1 MAGSTFFRRA
11 LTGLLLLAAVP
22 AAASPSVLFDLS
34 SGKVLADKDAFMRWH
49 PASLTKLMTAYVT
62 FRAIDAGE
70 LQLDSPVKMTKHA
83 AGEPPS
89 KMGYKPGSVMTL
101 DNALKMLIIKSANDV
116 AMAIAE
122 NVGGSE
128 QAFVD
133 RMNAEATR
141 LGMSDTHFVNPNGL
155 HDPDQYV
162 SARDL
167 GLLVMAIRK
176 DYPQYAPYFSI
187 QGLSAGDKK
196 LMNFNMLV
204 GRFPGADGMKT
215 GFVCASGFNLIGT
228 ATRDGRTLAV
238 VVLGQTSA
246 VARTDT
252 AAALL
257 ERGFQMGDAE
267 AKTLSTLPYY
277 GLRGGP
283 PIDMRAE
290 VCGKKPA
297 AAQSEAAGD
306 HEAKTVKSRWL
317 EKLVNPK
324 LVAVGLGGADG
335 PVPLARRN
343 DNGAEYADVPIPTPR
358 PTDFQPVEAKA
369 DARVKAAAG
378 TN

>member
-11 LTGLLLLAAVP
+11 LTGLLLVMAAP
-22 AAASPSVLFDLS
+22 AAASPSILFDVS
-34 SGKVLADKDAFMRWH
+34 TGKVLADKDAFMRWH
-49 PASLTKLMTAYVT
+49 PASLTKLMTAYVS
-62 FRAIDAGE
+62 FRAIEAGE
-70 LQLDSPVKMTKHA
+70 VQLDSPIRVSKHA

-128 QAFVD
+128 AAFVA
-133 RMNAEATR
+133 RMNAEAKR
-141 LGMSDTHFVNPNGL
+141 LGMTDTNFVNPNGL

-162 SARDL
+162 SARDMA
-167 GLLVMAIRK
+167 LLVMAIRNG
-176 DYPQYAPYFSI
+176 YPQYASLFSI
-187 QGLSAGDKK
+187 EGLSAGDRK

-228 ATRDGRTLAV
+228 ATREGRSLAV

-246 VARTDT
+246 VGRADA

-257 ERGFQMGDAE
+257 ERGFQMGDGAG
-267 AKTLSTLPYY
+267 KTVATLPYY

-306 HEAKTVKSRWL
+306 HEAKSVKSRWL
-317 EKLVNPK
+317 HKLANPK
-324 LVAVGLGGADG
+324 LVAVGLGGAKG

-343 DNGAEYADVPIPTPR
+343 DSGEEFADVPIPTPR
-358 PTDFQPVEAKA
+358 PADYLPVEVKA

-378 TN
+378 AN